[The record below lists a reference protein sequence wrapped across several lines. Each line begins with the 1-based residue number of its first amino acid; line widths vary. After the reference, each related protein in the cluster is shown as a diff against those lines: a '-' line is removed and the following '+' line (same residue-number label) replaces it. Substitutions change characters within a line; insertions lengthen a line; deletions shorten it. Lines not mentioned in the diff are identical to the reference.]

1 MQVRSHRRRR
11 LTNLAVQVASSLA
24 ALLGCVMLGW
34 ILWTVTRRGAAA
46 LNWDFFVKATPPP
59 GEPGGGMGPA
69 IAGTLVITTMAACMG
84 VPPGLMAGVFL
95 SEYRGLPR
103 ATAAVRFASNLLMG
117 VPSIITGLF
126 VYALLVKTTGRFS
139 TVAGAVALAIIMIP
153 IVTRTTEEMLRLV
166 PDTMREAALALG
178 APRWRLTLGVL
189 FRAAKSGLLTG
200 ILLAVARV
208 AGETAPLLFTCLN
221 SPYGLSTDS
230 IGGFFDSLGHPT
242 ANLTVAIFNMAMS
255 PYENWQRLA
264 WGAALLIT
272 AGVLITTITS
282 RIVLTRRHGG

>member
-1 MQVRSHRRRR
+1 MQVRSHHRRR
-11 LTNLAVQVASSLA
+11 LTNLAVQVLSSLA
-24 ALLGCVMLGW
+24 ALFGCVMLGW
-34 ILWTVTRRGAAA
+34 ILWVVTQRGAAA
-46 LNWDFFVKATPPP
+46 LNWSFFTKATPPP
-59 GEPGGGMGPA
+59 GDPGGGMGPA

-95 SEYRGLPR
+95 SEFRGLPR
-103 ATAAVRFASNLLMG
+103 ATAAVRFASDLLMG

-166 PDTMREAALALG
+166 PDTTREAALALG

-230 IGGFFDSLGHPT
+230 VGSFVDSLGHPT

-255 PYENWQRLA
+255 PYDNWQRLA

-272 AGVLITTITS
+272 AGVLITTIIS
-282 RIVLTRRHGG
+282 RIVLARRHGG